1 MSEWDDKLEFLKSIR
16 KDWCNS
22 DYIEFLVEK
31 VWCINDPVKVVDFG
45 CGYGYICDLLMP
57 LLPAGSTYT
66 GIDNSNEL
74 IKAARKHLAH
84 YEFEV
89 NFVYADLLEYI
100 PEEKYDLAICNA
112 VLRHIPNPV
121 KILEKMKNSVV
132 KNGLVICFEVDRPIE
147 EIGFYC
153 SEIDNYSL
161 GQSEL
166 YRKMCDYEYTTGG
179 RDYRVG
185 IKMPKFMQE
194 IGLQNVS
201 VRMNDSVKF
210 ASPVLDNYEE
220 KRRMFAAGKGY
231 YEILKNPDVLPPL
244 AVALTDKEKKKFLDN
259 QQKIASTVVNGEGYL
274 IQTPCVLIS
283 YGWKL

>member
-1 MSEWDDKLEFLKSIR
+1 
-16 KDWCNS
+16 
-22 DYIEFLVEK
+22 
-31 VWCINDPVKVVDFG
+31 
-45 CGYGYICDLLMP
+45 
-57 LLPAGSTYT
+57 
-66 GIDNSNEL
+66 
-74 IKAARKHLAH
+74 
-84 YEFEV
+84 
-89 NFVYADLLEYI
+89 
-100 PEEKYDLAICNA
+100 
-112 VLRHIPNPV
+112 
-121 KILEKMKNSVV
+121 
-132 KNGLVICFEVDRPIE
+132 
-147 EIGFYC
+147 
-153 SEIDNYSL
+153 
-161 GQSEL
+161 
-166 YRKMCDYEYTTGG
+166 
-179 RDYRVG
+179 
-185 IKMPKFMQE
+185 MPKFMQE